1 MFAYRHEMTKQVLES
16 ANGNHEEAV

>member
-1 MFAYRHEMTKQVLES
+1 MFAYRHEVTKQALES